1 MNLKKAQQVQ
11 KQIQNTINSLDQ
23 EPNAVDAMT
32 TPNWANEVMHRLK
45 EYDDMTKEVNALNH
59 VLYNIRRAKGK
70 ANVESG
76 INELLTDLA
85 EVQANTDRLSM
96 LLSDIEVAD
105 AKDVVMKKIE
115 LKEKT
120 LGKEN
125 SLYSDNRVNV
135 SIFTASY
142 KEEKEKELRTLK
154 KSKVALEDKILERN
168 INTKI
173 ELAQEDMD
181 LLARY
186 DII

>member
-11 KQIQNTINSLDQ
+11 KQIQDTINSLDITSTT
-23 EPNAVDAMT
+23 VDAMT
-32 TPNWANEVMHRLK
+32 TPSWANEVMHLLK
-45 EYDDMTKEVNALNH
+45 EFDDMTKEVSALNR
-59 VLYNIRRAKGK
+59 VLYNIRRAKST
-70 ANVESG
+70 ANAESG

-85 EVQANTDRLSM
+85 EVQSNTNRLSM
-96 LLSDIEVAD
+96 LLSDMEVAD